1 MFVCVWELKARRSL
15 KPLRSTAPS
24 SSIVLKRELLWYHI
38 TQLSVL
44 TLDFDRWRF
53 SAVVEHTPP
62 SPQPFKRSWKAPL
75 YIKTASTLP
84 ATSSDMTHARQRW
97 PQQWLSSFDGK
108 TLECLFTSGGLLACP
123 SAFWSRHGRSG
134 DAASRPGSAK
144 GERERGGHIG
154 STCSETHGQNQT
166 QSVWSE
172 GGGVFF
178 NGREGWA
185 CSCSVVFR
193 FGREGWRRDIRIESV
208 SNYNHPSPVIKM
220 WANPRC
226 CRQCE
231 QQKAVAAKC
240 RKLEKIRLRSN
251 WEPFSMETFWVV
263 TFFFFPQFWHFWQIR
278 ISEFKVS
285 ILRKNAGAQFL
296 LYHFFFHRGANSH
309 MSTKTHSLLVHAHP
323 THTFLHHYTATDMHT
338 TSTPPPQRPPPLHPT
353 ALIKAE
359 RLQKVGANNKATF
372 LHLSCFFFLR
382 PLNYSCH
389 QSVYKEVRLL
399 SSSQEASDGG
409 SSVLRTQCK

>member
-1 MFVCVWELKARRSL
+1 ML
-15 KPLRSTAPS
+15 
-24 SSIVLKRELLWYHI
+24 
-38 TQLSVL
+38 
-44 TLDFDRWRF
+44 
-53 SAVVEHTPP
+53 SAVWATEGSGSEMQEAGENTPAF
-62 SPQPFKRSWKAPL
+62 QLRAVF
-75 YIKTASTLP
+75 YGNI
-84 ATSSDMTHARQRW
+84 
-97 PQQWLSSFDGK
+97 LSCD
-108 TLECLFTSGGLLACP
+108 L
-123 SAFWSRHGRSG
+123 
-134 DAASRPGSAK
+134 
-144 GERERGGHIG
+144 
-154 STCSETHGQNQT
+154 
-166 QSVWSE
+166 
-172 GGGVFF
+172 
-178 NGREGWA
+178 
-185 CSCSVVFR
+185 
-193 FGREGWRRDIRIESV
+193 
-208 SNYNHPSPVIKM
+208 
-220 WANPRC
+220 
-226 CRQCE
+226 
-231 QQKAVAAKC
+231 
-240 RKLEKIRLRSN
+240 
-251 WEPFSMETFWVV
+251 
-263 TFFFFPQFWHFWQIR
+263 FFFPQFWHFWQIR

-309 MSTKTHSLLVHAHP
+309 MSTKTHSLLMHAHP

>member
-1 MFVCVWELKARRSL
+1 MCVCVWELKARRSL

-123 SAFWSRHGRSG
+123 SAFWSCHGRSG

-263 TFFFFPQFWHFWQIR
+263 TFFFFHNSDISGK
-278 ISEFKVS
+278 SEFLSLKS
-285 ILRKNAGAQFL
+285 AFWEKMPELNFCCIIFSFTGALILTWAQKHTRSSCTLTRHTLFCIITRPQICIQPPPP
-296 LYHFFFHRGANSH
+296 HRS
-309 MSTKTHSLLVHAHP
+309 AHP
-323 THTFLHHYTATDMHT
+323 RFI
-338 TSTPPPQRPPPLHPT
+338 PQR
-353 ALIKAE
+353 
-359 RLQKVGANNKATF
+359 
-372 LHLSCFFFLR
+372 
-382 PLNYSCH
+382 
-389 QSVYKEVRLL
+389 
-399 SSSQEASDGG
+399 
-409 SSVLRTQCK
+409 